1 MSESTRA
8 RAFLALCL
16 ARFRETYREPEVL
29 FWAFVFPVLLSAAL
43 AVAFR
48 DRPPEPSRA
57 AVLRGPGAGRLL
69 SALRGAPLVV
79 VEETGPE
86 AAEHALRM
94 GRVDVV
100 VSATADPAAP
110 VEYRLDPSRPE
121 AGIARARVD
130 DALQRAAGRA
140 DPVKSRDVAASEPG
154 GRYVDFLV
162 PGLLGMNL
170 MSAGM
175 WGVGYALVDM
185 RIKKLLKR
193 LLATPMR
200 AADFMA
206 AQMTMRALSTFAEV
220 GFFLGF
226 AALVLGVPVRG
237 SLAAVMA
244 VALLGSM
251 CFAGLGLAVGC
262 RARKIETHEPRH
274 PADVRGLGRL
284 LLRGALPA
292 SRAAGAPG
300 AAPHRAQRRAAR
312 ADAGGGRPR
321 LPVAAAP
328 AAGRVG
334 RGELRAGPAPLPLE
348 LSGYRGAGFAA
359 GVSTGRSSAVTTRF
373 RPPSFAA

>member
-1 MSESTRA
+1 MSDRTRA

-16 ARFRETYREPEVL
+16 ARFREGYREPEVL

-48 DRPPEPSRA
+48 ERPPEPSRA
-57 AVLRGPGAGRLL
+57 AVLRGAGAERLL
-69 SALRGAPLVV
+69 LALRAAPLVRA
-79 VEETGPE
+79 EEALPEE
-86 AAEHALRM
+86 AARSLRM

-100 VSATADPAAP
+100 VSAPADPAAP

-121 AGIARARVD
+121 AGVARARVD

-140 DPVKSRDVAASEPG
+140 DPLRTRDVAASEPG

-200 AADFMA
+200 PADFLVAVMA
-206 AQMTMRALSTFAEV
+206 NRLASTFVEV
-220 GFFLGF
+220 AFLLGF
-226 AALVLGVPVRG
+226 ASLALGVPVRG
-237 SLAAVMA
+237 SVGALMA
-244 VALLGSM
+244 VALLGST

-262 RARKIETHEPRH
+262 RARKIETVSGLMNLVTLPMFVASGVFFSVERFPEAVQ
-274 PADVRGLGRL
+274 PAIRALPLTALNDALRAVTLEGADLVSQWPRL
-284 LLRGALPA
+284 LLLAAWTGA
-292 SRAAGAPG
+292 
-300 AAPHRAQRRAAR
+300 
-312 ADAGGGRPR
+312 
-321 LPVAAAP
+321 
-328 AAGRVG
+328 
-334 RGELRAGPAPLPLE
+334 
-348 LSGYRGAGFAA
+348 
-359 GVSTGRSSAVTTRF
+359 
-373 RPPSFAA
+373 SFAVGLRLFRWS